1 MRKQEEKLVLFVV
14 WGPNLDTQLIPHITP
29 LLLSI
34 MEKKIAIKG
43 NNSKY
48 IAARTMVLV
57 YCTHPH
63 LVMYFLF
70 GLWLNVPVI

>member
-1 MRKQEEKLVLFVV
+1 MNQEKLVLVV
-14 WGPNLDTQLIPHITP
+14 VCSPNLDTQLILHITP

-48 IAARTMVLV
+48 IEAIIMVLV

-63 LVMYFLF
+63 LAMYVLF
-70 GLWLNVPVI
+70 NVPVI

>member
-1 MRKQEEKLVLFVV
+1 MDQEKLVLVVV
-14 WGPNLDTQLIPHITP
+14 WGPYLDTQLIPHITP
-29 LLLSI
+29 LSLSI
-34 MEKKIAIKG
+34 MEKKIVVKG

-48 IAARTMVLV
+48 IEARIMVLV

-70 GLWLNVPVI
+70 GLWFNVPVI

>member
-1 MRKQEEKLVLFVV
+1 MNQEKLVLVVV
-14 WGPNLDTQLIPHITP
+14 WGPNLDTQLIPRITP

-34 MEKKIAIKG
+34 MEKEIAIKG

-48 IAARTMVLV
+48 IEARIMVFV

-63 LVMYFLF
+63 LVMYVLF
-70 GLWLNVPVI
+70 GLWFNVQVI